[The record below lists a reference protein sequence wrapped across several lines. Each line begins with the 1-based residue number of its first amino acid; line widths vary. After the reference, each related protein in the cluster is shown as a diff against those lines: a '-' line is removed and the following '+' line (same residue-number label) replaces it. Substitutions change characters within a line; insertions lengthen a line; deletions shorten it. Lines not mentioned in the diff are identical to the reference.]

1 MTLATTRTTATTA
14 TTTATAVL
22 EFARSHPDWPLRF
35 LAVYA
40 GNPVVFVAYFMA
52 MSNNTGE
59 DGLAVLG
66 IKTFRTVETN
76 TSWMNPF
83 LFVMITFPLY
93 LLWFY
98 AQISW
103 IVPGLLSVC
112 WSSRAL
118 KIDAFCANYAG
129 PGALIAAAPGLLNAF
144 VWITSGMEGNIMGFL
159 FALPLLVATGAYVV
173 MWFVVVC
180 TSLEYRS
187 VQSYDD
193 NEDNEAAI
201 AMSPVPVAYAKAAG
215 REEAGGG

>member
-1 MTLATTRTTATTA
+1 MTLATTRTTATA
-14 TTTATAVL
+14 TTTAVL
-22 EFARSHPDWPLRF
+22 EFARSHPDWPVRF

-40 GNPVVFVAYFMA
+40 GNPIIFVAYFVA
-52 MSNNTGE
+52 MSNHTGE

-83 LFVMITFPLY
+83 VFVLITFPLY

-112 WSSRAL
+112 RSSRTL
-118 KIDAFCANYAG
+118 SIDRFCVNYAG
-129 PGALIAAAPGLLNAF
+129 IGALIAAAPGLLNAF
-144 VWITSGMEGNIMGFL
+144 VWITSGMEGNIMGFI

-180 TSLEYRS
+180 TSLEYRPVS
-187 VQSYDD
+187 SYDSDD
-193 NEDNEAAI
+193 NNGDEAAI